1 MVNLGVQSVV
11 SAGVATILGA
21 AAVIAPVEHRPPT
34 PPLVAGHTTVD
45 VALSAAV
52 IPLPSP
58 AGDRRVAVAVM
69 PKASTATANPIAPQ
83 VSTVDLAAF
92 PALGSA
98 IIGVYNAVEPWVA
111 WGFDVA
117 QYAVGWVPVV
127 GWLAPQIG
135 IFYDFGESIV
145 QSVVF
150 NFANWI
156 DGNVTF
162 VEGIG
167 NIARDSWNATV
178 QLGVNELNWI
188 LPPLPPWPPIF
199 GGRVATANAEPAAA
213 DQLVAEAAPPAQEA
227 ARAPEVPTDAPAENE
242 STPQEAT
249 PDETAPDEAA
259 PDETAPGDA
268 QEAAV
273 TEDAAHDD
281 VADATGASQDAEATP
296 DADPADT
303 TENTTSDTAE
313 DTTKDTAKDTAKDSG
328 AAAQADNDSAGS
340 DSAGSDSAD
349 SGTE

>member
-21 AAVIAPVEHRPPT
+21 AAVFAPVEHRPPT
-34 PPLVAGHTTVD
+34 PPPVAGHTTVD

-58 AGDRRVAVAVM
+58 AGDRKVAVAVI
-69 PKASTATANPIAPQ
+69 PKASTAMANPVAPQ
-83 VSTVDLAAF
+83 VSTVGLAAF

-162 VEGIG
+162 FEGIG

-213 DQLVAEAAPPAQEA
+213 DQLVAEAPPPEDAAP
-227 ARAPEVPTDAPAENE
+227 APEVPTDAPAEHE
-242 STPQEAT
+242 STLQSTPQEAT
-249 PDETAPDEAA
+249 PDETA

-281 VADATGASQDAEATP
+281 VADATGASQDAEASP

-313 DTTKDTAKDTAKDSG
+313 DTAKDTG

-340 DSAGSDSAD
+340 DSAN

>member
-34 PPLVAGHTTVD
+34 PPPVAGHTTVD

-227 ARAPEVPTDAPAENE
+227 APAPEVPTEAPAENE

-259 PDETAPGDA
+259 PDEAAPDETAPGDA
-268 QEAAV
+268 QDAAV

-281 VADATGASQDAEATP
+281 TADATGASQDAEATP

-340 DSAGSDSAD
+340 DSAD